1 MTWGLIVVQNGILFE
16 PLFVMLDGNPFGLLV
31 QLTSATSLY
40 FYVLRIQRFLIFS
53 IKNNNNGRA
62 VIMKIRHS
70 LKIENKY
77 SYINVNHK

>member
-1 MTWGLIVVQNGILFE
+1 MTWGLIVVQNGILFD
-16 PLFVMLDGNPFGLLV
+16 PLFVTLDGNPFGLLV
-31 QLTSATSLY
+31 HLTGAISLN